1 MQPAPPTW
9 SGMLPPPQPQ
19 PATPAISAWLTPS
32 PRSLCSHLGAWRP
45 GWTYSVSECGK
56 SEREIHILFMN
67 YIYVESEKT
76 GRDDLNYKAEIETQ
90 HRRGEEAYGHQEGR
104 GWGAEGRGHTVEAA
118 RQQAPNENL
127 PPAGSSA
134 QRSRRP
140 RGVQEG
146 LSAQTAASPCC
157 AAETDSTVSSYT
169 PRKTVLKRKEK
180 YLAPTNCK
188 SKKKKK

>member
-1 MQPAPPTW
+1 M
-9 SGMLPPPQPQ
+9 
-19 PATPAISAWLTPS
+19 
-32 PRSLCSHLGAWRP
+32 
-45 GWTYSVSECGK
+45 SECGK

-67 YIYVESEKT
+67 YIYVESEKI

-90 HRRGEEAYGHQEGR
+90 HRREEEAYGHQEGR
-104 GWGAEGRGHTVEAA
+104 GWVAGRRGHTLWRLRVN
-118 RQQAPNENL
+118 RRL
-127 PPAGSSA
+127 VRTCRPAGSSA

-146 LSAQTAASPCC
+146 LGAQTAASPCC

-188 SKKKKK
+188 SKKKKGSWWSC